1 MSIPPGNNEEAGD
14 MDRRSVAQSITERL
28 RGEILA
34 ADIAPGTPLR
44 QDHIAK
50 RFGVSQAP
58 VREALGQLL
67 SECLVVYHLNRGV
80 RVASLDPAEA
90 AEISQ
95 LRLKLEPDLIAAAA
109 RRFRPEHDTAAK
121 AAIEHVALAS
131 DVIGLLTA
139 NEAFHDALYTPAAMT
154 VTHQVVRQ
162 LRGRYARYLGFMW
175 RHGGHA
181 PASLKGHRQLLAL
194 VRAGDAAG
202 ARRLLKTH
210 IEASSAA
217 LQTVLARESAAD
229 AA

>member
-1 MSIPPGNNEEAGD
+1 MSIAPKAGKFAE

-34 ADIAPGTPLR
+34 AEIAPGTPLR

-50 RFGVSQAP
+50 RFGISQAP

-67 SECLVVYHLNRGV
+67 SEHLVVYHLNRGV
-80 RVASLDPAEA
+80 RVALLDPAEA

-109 RRFRPEHDTAAK
+109 KRFAPEDDTAAK
-121 AAIEHVALAS
+121 AALEQVAQAS
-131 DVIGLLTA
+131 DVIGLLAA
-139 NEAFHDALYTPAAMT
+139 NEAFHDALYAPAAMT

-175 RHGGHA
+175 RHSGHA
-181 PASLKGHRQLLAL
+181 PASLKDHRQLLSL
-194 VRAGDAAG
+194 VRNGDAAG
-202 ARRLLKTH
+202 AKRLLKTH

-217 LQTVLARESAAD
+217 LQTVLARAD
-229 AA
+229 AASAA